1 MIKQTKVW
9 LVLSI
14 TLSLALASAC
24 GGGGTNKAE
33 PPANATAAAGPY
45 SGPTGSVSGVIS
57 FDGTPA
63 APGKSIRPPTRSAVK
78 RTRTS
83 RRTIPS

>member
-24 GGGGTNKAE
+24 GGGKDPTITNNKGQLTA
-33 PPANATAAAGPY
+33 PAG
-45 SGPTGSVSGVIS
+45 SGPVQ
-57 FDGTPA
+57 
-63 APGKSIRPPTRSAVK
+63 RSD
-78 RTRTS
+78 RHGF
-83 RRTIPS
+83 RRYQL